1 MFYRRKFYIVNN
13 EFVDIFN
20 KHFIET
26 NLPNQLKNGARLVGR
41 WMAPHSDKT
50 TEIFAIWEYDS
61 YEKYEEIERFVRSDK
76 EHNKKIVDWYE
87 RYGGK
92 DHVYREYL
100 IEVKNEELI
109 STLSDEKGQFRTI
122 KY

>member
-13 EFVDIFN
+13 DFVDIFN

-41 WMAPHSDKT
+41 WMVPNSETT

-61 YEKYEEIERFVRSDK
+61 YEKYEEIERNVRSSS
-76 EHNKKIVDWYE
+76 EHRKKINDWYE
-87 RYGGK
+87 RNGGRER
-92 DHVYREYL
+92 VYKEC
-100 IEVKNEELI
+100 IFQVKNEELI
-109 STLSDEKGQFRTI
+109 TTV
-122 KY
+122 